1 MVKGKSK
8 GKSKTK
14 TKNKST
20 KQSQILNIF
29 QRISNSRNNLSKSSN
44 NLPAKLVDL
53 NNYSGEGNGNDNVI
67 KKSVSSS
74 YTQVMHDGHMH
85 VKGKQVINDSTKP
98 FVLINEM
105 ENGSV
110 QHYMMPRNNMIM
122 ISGKPITKKSKK
134 SKKSKTSKK

>member
-53 NNYSGEGNGNDNVI
+53 NNYSVEGNGNDNVI